1 MRVRQAAGVAPES
14 RSGSRWEFESST
26 EVRTVVGGSERTD
39 PRSPEACQA
48 KLVGT
53 HQVDRRKVQEYAG
66 CPQKDH
72 RRLSVDRRKL
82 AGNSPEEAIDA
93 SEQSCRS
100 CLRVNRS

>member
-1 MRVRQAAGVAPES
+1 MITLGVREFDGSSDS
-14 RSGSRWEFESST
+14 RRRFYGNKSKKSMSL
-26 EVRTVVGGSERTD
+26 
-39 PRSPEACQA
+39 PK

-53 HQVDRRKVQEYAG
+53 RQVDRRKVQEYAG

-72 RRLSVDRRKL
+72 RGLSVDRRKL

-93 SEQSCRS
+93 SEQSYRS